1 MRVKKS
7 LSIVLSL
14 LLLISAMYVPLAFTA
29 YADASFEAQHME
41 VNFDDYD
48 AANTYKIYQGVAS
61 TASYDTWDGNYSS
74 GWEGGSGTKED
85 PYQIATAEQLARL
98 AILMNWR
105 NSYYPDQLKESHG
118 KYWILTND
126 IVLNDTTN
134 PEWYNG
140 KGVKKWAEANS
151 DNAWKNPNF
160 AFCGNLNGQGHT
172 IKGLYIKR
180 STSEDIYAGLFVGLG
195 KGAVIENLKISD
207 SYIEAK
213 YAAAVTGGISN
224 IVTSEDN
231 APIVRRCYID
241 DSVIIKGTNAAGIMA
256 YNGKPIKVVSCY
268 VGAEITGTGKSGSF
282 IGTSWNDGSGGITV
296 EDSYSSSA
304 IAPFGHQNVAGKNSY
319 VNSANNGGFK
329 QFDPEA
335 ATGEG
340 AKTKMPKL
348 DYKNTWVTLPGSKPQ
363 LRVFCNKDAYQ
374 PCSVVPSETDKYM
387 KIEKSAGSFTAGG
400 EEYRVGF
407 MLNKTGAADAPV
419 YELEAGGK
427 YRVALNYIATE
438 GVKVAAYSANS
449 ASETKM
455 VRLGSQDLPAA
466 EAYSDFS
473 FDFTVPEVLDN
484 GVNALY
490 LAFETTNNYDGTT
503 SFAVN
508 VTDVVVDRL
517 GTITVDDGTDTQ
529 EYVGV
534 PACNVADAPYSE
546 CAAEV
551 LNLPK
556 SAVTEKYAYTTDPAN
571 ATATAYGLAYYN
583 DAEKKE
589 EITEPITFTAGDKTV
604 YAGTKTVVDTTYQM
618 AFTGFEDGVY
628 NEREP
633 NKYYDGDRYYDM
645 PGVLFRPVQDS
656 GMLRTQED
664 AYTGSSS
671 IKYDSSQITNLS
683 TGTNYRSIYIGNG
696 FEFTPERTYAI
707 SFYVKAAEG
716 NTASSVEFAVRGSI
730 SCAQWGERN
739 NTAVSEGVAL
749 GKNWKKVTINYK
761 PNTKDKNAYYVPQL
775 LVDWTVIKDTHTA
788 GAKFYIDTLSIDV
801 IQGDC
806 NGDGERDILDLVR
819 IKKISLDSGN
829 SMGCVAE
836 ELKAANFD
844 STVAGVDAQDVT
856 AFKKGILSNF
866 Q

>member
-1 MRVKKS
+1 
-7 LSIVLSL
+7 
-14 LLLISAMYVPLAFTA
+14 
-29 YADASFEAQHME
+29 
-41 VNFDDYD
+41 
-48 AANTYKIYQGVAS
+48 
-61 TASYDTWDGNYSS
+61 
-74 GWEGGSGTKED
+74 
-85 PYQIATAEQLARL
+85 
-98 AILMNWR
+98 
-105 NSYYPDQLKESHG
+105 
-118 KYWILTND
+118 
-126 IVLNDTTN
+126 
-134 PEWYNG
+134 
-140 KGVKKWAEANS
+140 
-151 DNAWKNPNF
+151 
-160 AFCGNLNGQGHT
+160 
-172 IKGLYIKR
+172 
-180 STSEDIYAGLFVGLG
+180 
-195 KGAVIENLKISD
+195 
-207 SYIEAK
+207 
-213 YAAAVTGGISN
+213 
-224 IVTSEDN
+224 
-231 APIVRRCYID
+231 
-241 DSVIIKGTNAAGIMA
+241 
-256 YNGKPIKVVSCY
+256 
-268 VGAEITGTGKSGSF
+268 
-282 IGTSWNDGSGGITV
+282 
-296 EDSYSSSA
+296 
-304 IAPFGHQNVAGKNSY
+304 
-319 VNSANNGGFK
+319 
-329 QFDPEA
+329 
-335 ATGEG
+335 
-340 AKTKMPKL
+340 MPKL
-348 DYKNTWVTLPGSKPQ
+348 DYANTWVTLPESKPQ

-374 PCSVVPSETDKYM
+374 PCSVVPSETDSY
-387 KIEKSAGSFTAGG
+387 IEIKKEEETFTAGG

-407 MLNKTGAADAPV
+407 MLNKTGAADAQV
-419 YELEAGGK
+419 YELKAGGK
-427 YRVALNYIATE
+427 YRVTLNYTATAPE

-449 ASETKM
+449 ADCALVTNM
-455 VRLGSQDLPAA
+455 VPLGSQALPAA
-466 EAYSDFS
+466 EDYSDFS
-473 FDFTVPEVLDN
+473 FDFTVPEDLDDS
-484 GVNALY
+484 GVNAL
-490 LAFETTNNYDGTT
+490 AFETEYNYDGTT

-556 SAVTEKYAYTTDPAN
+556 SAVTEKYAYTTDPAD